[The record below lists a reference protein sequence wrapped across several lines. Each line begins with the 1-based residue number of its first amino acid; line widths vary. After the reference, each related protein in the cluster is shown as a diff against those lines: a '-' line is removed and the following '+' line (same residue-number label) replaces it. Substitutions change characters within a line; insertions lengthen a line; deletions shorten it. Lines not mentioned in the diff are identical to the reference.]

1 MNFAEWASH
10 TWYIFATA
18 VAAIAV
24 IIQGIRYIKALKEGI
39 ERPFHEINNKLDD
52 IAAKQEMQNRAVLT
66 LQRRSLLDACE
77 NYLQKG
83 CATLNEKEALSK
95 QFESYREL
103 GGNSFVC
110 ELVEQVKELPIN

>member
-24 IIQGIRYIKALKEGI
+24 IIQGIRYIKALKESI
-39 ERPFHEINNKLDD
+39 ERPFHEINGKLDD

-66 LQRRSLLDACE
+66 LDACE
-77 NYLQKG
+77 SYLQKG

-110 ELVEQVKELPIN
+110 ELVEQVKELPLE